1 MRHCSNAF
9 TDSRLALPQVALSSM
24 NAGMIKPYVRTGWE
38 LLADTAYDLQRDA
51 DLVCLP
57 ADHLLL

>member
-1 MRHCSNAF
+1 M
-9 TDSRLALPQVALSSM
+9 PQVALSSM
-24 NAGMIKPYVRTGWE
+24 NEGMIKTYVRTGWE
-38 LLADTAYDLQRDA
+38 LLADTAYDPQRDA